1 MRDHLPMHDIV
12 MVSGA
17 TTTDWITAVA
27 TGVGAPVAAVGLIV
41 AAVQLRGQRRA
52 TEAQFLLSLDEA
64 FRAHDHTHR
73 RFRPPSADRRDQVGR
88 WHGQTADGPETA
100 EEWANVEAYM
110 GLFER
115 INVMINAGL
124 IRFETFQ
131 PLYGYPRRLGYDV
144 PPVPRA
150 KRAE

>member
-1 MRDHLPMHDIV
+1 MTIHTGG
-12 MVSGA
+12 SGRRPQIGEIRSDA
-17 TTTDWITAVA
+17 G
-27 TGVGAPVAAVGLIV
+27 TG
-41 AAVQLRGQRRA
+41 RR
-52 TEAQFLLSLDEA
+52 
-64 FRAHDHTHR
+64 
-73 RFRPPSADRRDQVGR
+73 P
-88 WHGQTADGPETA
+88 TADGPETA